1 MSDLD
6 FSNLSPAK
14 PAAGAAPAAPPPPP
28 VYNAAMAMEFFK
40 SAGKPEG
47 FPAGA
52 TIFAEDEKGGLFKSP
67 KMYVLI
73 VGEVQMIAQNQV
85 IGSVRAGE
93 TFGEMGVIARAA
105 RTATAKAKTDCTV
118 IGLDEK
124 QYQQA
129 LQQKP
134 EFALMLMSIINTRL
148 RSTIAR
154 LRASGALHAGEAKE
168 VPIFDK
174 KLLAGLVN
182 LMAASQ
188 PPMEYAAGKMIMQEG
203 SAGALMYVVLEGRVA
218 ITIKGGLVGRAGPG
232 GVFGEMAL
240 VDQATRAAT
249 AIAETDCNLLAIN
262 RPTFLQLV
270 KTSPAF
276 GASLLAGLAA
286 RARDMA
292 ERNK

>member
-6 FSNLSPAK
+6 FSSTSPMK
-14 PAAGAAPAAPPPPP
+14 PAAQPAAPPPPP
-28 VYNAAMAMEFFK
+28 VYNAAIAMEFFK

-47 FPAGA
+47 FEAGA
-52 TIFAEDEKGGLFKSP
+52 TLFAEDEKGGLFKSP

-73 VGEVQMIAQNQV
+73 LGEVEMVAQNQV
-85 IGSVRAGE
+85 IGTVKAGE
-93 TFGEMGVIARAA
+93 TFGEMAVIAGAA
-105 RTATAKAKTDCTV
+105 RTATARAKTQCTV
-118 IGLDEK
+118 IGLDQK

-129 LQQKP
+129 LQAKP
-134 EFALMLMSIINTRL
+134 EFALMLMSIINNRL

-154 LRASGALHAGEAKE
+154 LRASGSLHAGEAKE
-168 VPIFDK
+168 SVIFDK

-182 LMAASQ
+182 LMSGQ
-188 PPMEYAAGKMIMQEG
+188 EPQVYPAGKMIMQEG
-203 SAGALMYVVLEGRVA
+203 TGGAFMYVVLEGRVA

-249 AIAETDCNLLAIN
+249 AVAENECKLLAIN
-262 RPTFLQLV
+262 RAAFLQLV

-276 GASLLAGLAA
+276 GAALLAGLAE
-286 RARDMA
+286 RAAGMA
-292 ERNK
+292 VRNK